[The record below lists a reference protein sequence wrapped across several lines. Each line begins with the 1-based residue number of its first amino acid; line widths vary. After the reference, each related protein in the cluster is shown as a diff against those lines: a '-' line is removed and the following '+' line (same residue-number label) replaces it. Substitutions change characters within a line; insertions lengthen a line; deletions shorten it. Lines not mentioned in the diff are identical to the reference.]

1 MNKNF
6 LKKVDDKLTGTVNRF
21 SLFDTVSGPTWEVTR
36 KVREVFQKKEM
47 RGAPMH
53 VLPSRMLS
61 AKEYFFF
68 IDKINYK
75 CESLLFMKISPRS
88 QFSFLVFSCCW
99 LGGKSFNLFLKS
111 DIWKD
116 YGDNNFKFQISLF
129 LVENGTNL
137 KKDCNKD

>member
-1 MNKNF
+1 MKDYNREIEQKNF

-61 AKEYFFF
+61 VKELFFF
-68 IDKINYK
+68 IGKIN
-75 CESLLFMKISPRS
+75 
-88 QFSFLVFSCCW
+88 
-99 LGGKSFNLFLKS
+99 
-111 DIWKD
+111 
-116 YGDNNFKFQISLF
+116 
-129 LVENGTNL
+129 
-137 KKDCNKD
+137 